1 MLFVPKFIQIKSN
14 LPLTKRAFKKVR
26 RYTEIRELT
35 YENVLEFIDRIGV
48 CKLDKN
54 TLSVYIVLCG
64 LPAFLWTGRFSA
76 SCPLISVEIRGFSS
90 YLITIRFANF
100 ALCFAPFLDP
110 YGKMSGKGWNALERI
125 LSADF

>member
-14 LPLTKRAFKKVR
+14 LPLTKRACKKVR

-35 YENVLEFIDRIGV
+35 YENVLEFIDRICV

-90 YLITIRFANF
+90 YLITFTI
-100 ALCFAPFLDP
+100 C
-110 YGKMSGKGWNALERI
+110 
-125 LSADF
+125 